1 MQSRQSRKSSTT
13 SKRTKAISISSH
25 TVHLHER
32 FGVKHARA
40 ISRINRI
47 TQHEVLGRC
56 PWASLHLRNSNSKG
70 RSKKLKPDHVF
81 ELDRTR
87 KGCSGGRNTATL
99 SPRA

>member
-13 SKRTKAISISSH
+13 IKRTNAIRISSH

-32 FGVKHARA
+32 FGVEHARA

-56 PWASLHLRNSNSKG
+56 PWASLHLRKSNSKG
-70 RSKKLKPDHVF
+70 RSKNYGQTMFSSSIVCGKDALGDETQRRH
-81 ELDRTR
+81 
-87 KGCSGGRNTATL
+87 
-99 SPRA
+99 